1 MELSLFDINNFKSID
16 ILRIYV
22 KPTNKLFVGTV
33 VTLYKRNALPVI
45 ISFNLNG

>member
-16 ILRIYV
+16 ILCIYV
-22 KPTNKLFVGTV
+22 KSTNKLFAGTV

-45 ISFNLNG
+45 ISINLNG